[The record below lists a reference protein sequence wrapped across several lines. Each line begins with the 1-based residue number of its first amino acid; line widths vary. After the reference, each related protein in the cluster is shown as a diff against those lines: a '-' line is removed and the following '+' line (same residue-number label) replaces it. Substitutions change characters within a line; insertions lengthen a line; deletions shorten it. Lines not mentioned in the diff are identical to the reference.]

1 MKISIFNKDAAY
13 SNEYDWATVVKGWNA
28 LLPATVNVFDENS
41 EAPQRMTVTEVT
53 AGEWRNDE
61 VYHPIMFT
69 LEHITYGPFQEGRDP
84 SEEFAPETLDFV
96 VHVNSSQHAVDDKVF
111 TATWAD
117 RGDFRHFSLA
127 ELLAQLGPRLL
138 PPPQQ
143 QQQQQ
148 PRAPAPKRTHA
159 QVDAEVKIDHDDFAH
174 HPHIRRRVLALESRI
189 NEQASRIDEQQSLIA
204 DIHKQLER
212 MRRGLGYASRPQKDV
227 NDE

>member
-1 MKISIFNKDAAY
+1 MKIAIFNTDAARY
-13 SNEYDWATVVKGWNA
+13 GEYDWKAAVKGWNA
-28 LLPATVNVFDENS
+28 MLPVTVNVFEENGES
-41 EAPQRMTVTEVT
+41 SQRMTVTEVT
-53 AGEWRNDE
+53 AGEWRDDE
-61 VYHPIMFT
+61 AYHPITFT

-84 SEEFAPETLDFV
+84 SEEFAPETLEFV
-96 VHVNSSQHAVDDKVF
+96 VRVNLSQHALDDKVF

-143 QQQQQ
+143 QQQQ

-159 QVDAEVKIDHDDFAH
+159 QVDAEVKIDHDDFAN